1 MTILETLIASIAA
14 QKVKVVD
21 LTRVLNED
29 TPLLPLPARYK
40 WGESW
45 GFSKHLISKYDD
57 KGPAWYWNNI
67 KCGEH
72 TGTHF
77 DAPIHWVTGKDHADN
92 ATDTLPVENF
102 FAPAYVINAVD
113 EARAD
118 PNFLITVKFI
128 KTWEEKHEQ
137 IAERSWFL
145 YRTDWSKKN
154 NEDYLNK
161 KYDGSNTPGWDPDA
175 VRFLAEERNVLGVG
189 TETVGTDA
197 GLASGQD
204 PLFPC
209 HALMHGANKCG
220 LASLCNLDQL
230 PPTGAVILAAP
241 LKIENGSGSPTRVL
255 ALVPGEE

>member
-1 MTILETLIASIAA
+1 MTILETLIASIAT

-77 DAPIHWVTGKDHADN
+77 DAPIHWVTGKDHANN

-102 FAPAYVINAVD
+102 FAPAYVIDAVA

-128 KTWEEKHEQ
+128 KE
-137 IAERSWFL
+137 L
-145 YRTDWSKKN
+145 
-154 NEDYLNK
+154 
-161 KYDGSNTPGWDPDA
+161 
-175 VRFLAEERNVLGVG
+175 
-189 TETVGTDA
+189 
-197 GLASGQD
+197 
-204 PLFPC
+204 
-209 HALMHGANKCG
+209 
-220 LASLCNLDQL
+220 SL
-230 PPTGAVILAAP
+230 IH
-241 LKIENGSGSPTRVL
+241 I
-255 ALVPGEE
+255 